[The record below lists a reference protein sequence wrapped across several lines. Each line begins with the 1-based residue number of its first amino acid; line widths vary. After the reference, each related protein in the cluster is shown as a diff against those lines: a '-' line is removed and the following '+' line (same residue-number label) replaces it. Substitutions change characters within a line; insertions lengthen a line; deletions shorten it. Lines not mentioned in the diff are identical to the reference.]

1 MIRTVR
7 GAASWVDRAGLALI
21 FPSDDLVLPSLW
33 EAVAGTPEITWST
46 RDEDGRFLDFSP
58 EFGRVWRWK
67 DELPERRLVCVG
79 KHVRGRSALVS
90 LDVLPALVAARGE
103 PEPPSEL
110 EQALVDFVEAEGP
123 CSTADLPSLIGYER
137 KPVAAAVDRL
147 QRRLVLTTAGAQ
159 ERPQGWPAVVVDLL
173 ARRYA
178 EHLDRLPD
186 AEDAR
191 TKLAELVLRFA
202 RELSAA
208 DLAAVIGCTR
218 KQAESALDRL
228 VDDGSA
234 RRQDEEG
241 FVLYLRSRRR
251 GH

>member
-1 MIRTVR
+1 M
-7 GAASWVDRAGLALI
+7 
-21 FPSDDLVLPSLW
+21 LPSLW
-33 EAVAGTPEITWST
+33 EAVAGTTEISWSS

-67 DELPERRLVCVG
+67 DELPEHRLVCVG

-90 LDVLPALVAARGE
+90 LRVLPLFIAARGDIEE
-103 PEPPSEL
+103 PSPL
-110 EQALVDFVEAEGP
+110 EQTVVDLLRDHGP

-159 ERPQGWPAVVVDLL
+159 QRPQGWPAVVVDLM

-178 EHLDRLPD
+178 DELRNPPERDVALV
-186 AEDAR
+186 E
-191 TKLAELVLRFA
+191 LADLVLRSA
-202 RELSAA
+202 DELSAA

-218 KQAESALDRL
+218 KQAGAALDRL
-228 VDDGSA
+228 VEDRSA
-234 RRQDEEG
+234 RRLDEEL
-241 FVLYLRSRRR
+241 FALYRRSRKRA
-251 GH
+251 G

>member
-1 MIRTVR
+1 V
-7 GAASWVDRAGLALI
+7 AWVDRVGLALI

-46 RDEDGRFLDFSP
+46 RDEEGRFLDFSP

-67 DELPERRLVCVG
+67 DELPGRRLVCVG

-103 PEPPSEL
+103 PEPRSEL
-110 EQALVDFVEAEGP
+110 EQAIVGFIGVDGP
-123 CSTADLPSLIGYER
+123 CSTADLPGLIGYER

-178 EHLDRLPD
+178 DLLERLPEAD
-186 AEDAR
+186 EAR
-191 TKLAELVLRFA
+191 VELARLVLRSSG
-202 RELSAA
+202 ELSPA
-208 DLAAVIGCTR
+208 DLAAVVGCTR
-218 KQAESALDRL
+218 KEAGVALDRL
-228 VDDGSA
+228 VDHGSA

-241 FVLYLRSRRR
+241 FALYTRSRKRA
-251 GH
+251 G